1 MAAAAGD
8 DVAEDLMPTRAEALA
23 LLNEWNANP
32 SLRKHG
38 LLVEAGVRGYA
49 ADDGLDAEAVER
61 WGIAGLLHDL
71 DYERFPDA
79 DTHGAV
85 AADEMVRR
93 GYPDEVVQAVR
104 THNDALGIPRTSRLD
119 HLVYACDE
127 LAGFLVA
134 VALMRPSRRLADVEP
149 ANVRKRMKDR
159 AFARAVPRE
168 MLLAGADE
176 IGLDFDE
183 HVARMVRYLS
193 VVAPE
198 VGL

>member
-1 MAAAAGD
+1 MNETQGTPSRD
-8 DVAEDLMPTRAEALA
+8 EAVA
-23 LLNEWNANP
+23 LLNEWNESP

-49 ADDGLDAEAVER
+49 ADDGLDAATVER

-71 DYERFPDA
+71 DYERYPDPA
-79 DTHGAV
+79 THGAIG
-85 AADEMVRR
+85 ADERERR
-93 GYPDEVVQAVR
+93 GYEPEVVHAVR
-104 THNDALGIPRTSRLD
+104 AHNDELGIARESRLA

-134 VALMRPSRRLADVEP
+134 VALMRPSKKLADVEP
-149 ANVRKRMKDR
+149 KTVRKRMKDK

-168 MLLAGADE
+168 MLLAGAEE

-183 HVARMVRYLS
+183 HVSRMVRYLTI
-193 VVAPE
+193 VAPE

>member
-1 MAAAAGD
+1 
-8 DVAEDLMPTRAEALA
+8 MPTRADALA
-23 LLNEWNANP
+23 LLHEWNANP

-49 ADDGLDAEAVER
+49 ADDGLDATTVET

-79 DTHGAV
+79 STHGAIG
-85 AADEMVRR
+85 ADELARR
-93 GYPDEVVQAVR
+93 GYPDEVAQAVR
-104 THNDALGIPRTSRLD
+104 THNDALGISRASRLD

-134 VALMRPSRRLADVEP
+134 VALMRPSRKLEDVE
-149 ANVRKRMKDR
+149 ASNVRKRMKDK

-183 HVARMVRYLS
+183 HVTRMVRYLA

>member
-1 MAAAAGD
+1 MTA
-8 DVAEDLMPTRAEALA
+8 PSRADALA
-23 LLNEWNANP
+23 LLHEWNGNP

-49 ADDGLDAEAVER
+49 EADGLAPETVER

-79 DTHGAV
+79 STHGAIG
-85 AADEMVRR
+85 ADELARR
-93 GYPDEVVQAVR
+93 GYPADVVDAVR
-104 THNDALGIPRTSRLD
+104 RHNDALGIPRASRLD

-127 LAGFLVA
+127 IAGFLVA

-149 ANVRKRMKDR
+149 EHVRKKMKDR
-159 AFARAVPRE
+159 GFARAVPRE
-168 MLLAGADE
+168 MLLGGAE
-176 IGLDFDE
+176 ELGLSFDE
-183 HVARMVRYLS
+183 HVARMVRYLTPI
-193 VVAPE
+193 APE

>member
-1 MAAAAGD
+1 
-8 DVAEDLMPTRAEALA
+8 MPTRADALA
-23 LLNEWNANP
+23 LLHEWNENP

-38 LLVEAGVRGYA
+38 ILVEAGVRGYA
-49 ADDGLDAEAVER
+49 TDDGLDPETVEQ

-71 DYERFPDA
+71 DYERFPDPA
-79 DTHGAV
+79 THGALG
-85 AADEMVRR
+85 ADEMATR
-93 GYPDEVVQAVR
+93 GYPDDIVHAVR
-104 THNDALGIPRTSRLD
+104 AHNDMLGIPRTTRLD

-134 VALMRPSRRLADVEP
+134 VALMRPSRKLADVEP
-149 ANVRKRMKDR
+149 ANVRKRMKDK

-176 IGLDFDE
+176 IGIPFDD
-183 HVARMVRYLS
+183 HVENMVRYLEA
-193 VVAPE
+193 VADE

>member
-1 MAAAAGD
+1 
-8 DVAEDLMPTRAEALA
+8 MPARAEALA
-23 LLNEWNANP
+23 LLHEWNANP

-49 ADDGLDAEAVER
+49 TDDGLDADTVER
-61 WGIAGLLHDL
+61 WGMAGLLHDL

-79 DTHGAV
+79 ATHGAV
-85 AADEMVRR
+85 AADEMTRR

-104 THNDALGIPRTSRLD
+104 THNDALGIPRESRLD

-149 ANVRKRMKDR
+149 IHVRKRMKDK

-168 MLLAGADE
+168 MLLAGAGE
-176 IGLDFDE
+176 LGIEFDD
-183 HVARMVRYLS
+183 HVTRMVRYLAE
-193 VVAPE
+193 VAPE

>member
-1 MAAAAGD
+1 
-8 DVAEDLMPTRAEALA
+8 MPTREEAVA
-23 LLNEWNANP
+23 LLHEWNQNP

-49 ADDGLDAEAVER
+49 ADEGVDSATIEQ

-71 DYERFPDA
+71 DYERFPGPEV
-79 DTHGAV
+79 HGV
-85 AADEMVRR
+85 VGADELARR
-93 GYPDEVVQAVR
+93 GYAPDVVQAVR
-104 THNDALGIPRTSRLD
+104 SHNDALGIPRISRLD

-127 LAGFLVA
+127 IAGFLVA
-134 VALMRPSRRLADVEP
+134 VALMRPTKRLADVEP
-149 ANVRKRMKDR
+149 SHVRKRMKDK

-168 MLLAGADE
+168 MLLAGAAE

-183 HVARMVRYLS
+183 HVANMVRYLS
-193 VVAPE
+193 LVAPE

>member
-1 MAAAAGD
+1 MPNRD
-8 DVAEDLMPTRAEALA
+8 DARA
-23 LLNEWNANP
+23 LLYAWNENP

-49 ADDGLDAEAVER
+49 TDAGLQAEEVER

-71 DYERFPDA
+71 DYERHPDPA
-79 DTHGAV
+79 THGAI
-85 AADEMVRR
+85 AADELERL
-93 GYPDEVVQAVR
+93 GYDPEVVHAVR
-104 THNDALGIPRTSRLD
+104 AHNDALNVPRETRLD

-134 VALMRPSRRLADVEP
+134 VALMRPSKRLADVEP
-149 ANVRKRMKDR
+149 ANVRKRMKDK

-168 MLLAGADE
+168 MLLAGAEE

-183 HVARMVRYLS
+183 HVRQMVRHLS

>member
-1 MAAAAGD
+1 
-8 DVAEDLMPTRAEALA
+8 MPTRDQALA
-23 LLNEWNANP
+23 LLHEWNANP

-38 LLVEAGVRGYA
+38 VLVEAGVRGYA
-49 ADDGLDAEAVER
+49 ADDGMDPGTVER

-79 DTHGAV
+79 ATHGAV
-85 AADEMVRR
+85 AADAMAGL
-93 GYPDEVVQAVR
+93 GYPPDVIQAVR
-104 THNDALGIPRTSRLD
+104 THNDALGIPRSSRLD

-127 LAGFLVA
+127 MAGFLVA

-149 ANVRKRMKDR
+149 EHVRKRMKDK

-168 MLLAGADE
+168 MLIAGATE
-176 IGLDFDE
+176 VGLDFDE
-183 HVARMVRYLS
+183 HVRRMVRYLS

>member
-1 MAAAAGD
+1 
-8 DVAEDLMPTRAEALA
+8 MPSRADARA
-23 LLNEWNANP
+23 LLHEWNANP

-49 ADDGLDAEAVER
+49 TEDGMDPETVER

-79 DTHGAV
+79 ATHGAV
-85 AADEMVRR
+85 AANAMVAL
-93 GYPDEVVQAVR
+93 GYPDDVVQAVR
-104 THNDALGIPRTSRLD
+104 THNDALGIPRSSRLD

-127 LAGFLVA
+127 MAGFLVA
-134 VALMRPSRRLADVEP
+134 VALMRPSRLLADVEP
-149 ANVRKRMKDR
+149 ANVRKRMKDK

-176 IGLDFDE
+176 VGLDFDE

-193 VVAPE
+193 VVATE

>member
-1 MAAAAGD
+1 MS
-8 DVAEDLMPTRAEALA
+8 EPTRAEALA
-23 LLNEWNANP
+23 LLQEWNENP

-49 ADDGLDAEAVER
+49 AEEGHDPATVER

-71 DYERFPDA
+71 DYERHPDPA
-79 DTHGAV
+79 THGAIG
-85 AADEMVRR
+85 ADELARR
-93 GYPDEVVQAVR
+93 GYPEEVVQAVR
-104 THNDALGIPRTSRLD
+104 SHNDALGIARTSRLD

-149 ANVRKRMKDR
+149 ANVRKRMKDK

-176 IGLDFDE
+176 LGIDFDE
-183 HVARMVRYLS
+183 HVANMVRHLT

>member
-1 MAAAAGD
+1 VTSPSRD
-8 DVAEDLMPTRAEALA
+8 EAVA
-23 LLNEWNANP
+23 LLYEWNESP

-49 ADDGLDAEAVER
+49 ADEGHDPATVER

-71 DYERFPDA
+71 DYERHPDPV
-79 DTHGAV
+79 THGAIG
-85 AADEMVRR
+85 ADELQRR
-93 GYPDEVVQAVR
+93 GYPDEVVHSVR
-104 THNDALGIPRTSRLD
+104 AHNDELGVPRTSRLD

-134 VALMRPSRRLADVEP
+134 VALMRPSKHLADVEP
-149 ANVRKRMKDR
+149 QHVRKRMKDK

-176 IGLDFDE
+176 LGLDFDQ
-183 HVARMVRYLS
+183 HVANMVRYLA

>member
-1 MAAAAGD
+1 MTDRTA
-8 DVAEDLMPTRAEALA
+8 ALA
-23 LLNEWNANP
+23 LLHEWNENP

-49 ADDGLDAEAVER
+49 ADDGLDAATAER

-71 DYERFPDA
+71 DYERYPDA
-79 DTHGAV
+79 ATHGAIG
-85 AADEMVRR
+85 ADELARR
-93 GYPDEVVQAVR
+93 GYPDEVVHAVR
-104 THNDALGIPRTSRLD
+104 AHNDALGIPRTSRLD

-134 VALMRPSRRLADVEP
+134 VALMRPTKKLADVES
-149 ANVRKRMKDR
+149 ANVRKRMKDK

-168 MLLAGADE
+168 MLLAGAEE
-176 IGLDFDE
+176 IGLAFDD
-183 HVARMVRYLS
+183 HVANMVRHLS

>member
-1 MAAAAGD
+1 VTA
-8 DVAEDLMPTRAEALA
+8 PSRAEALA
-23 LLNEWNANP
+23 LLEEWNANP

-49 ADDGLDAEAVER
+49 LDHGLEAAAAER

-71 DYERFPDA
+71 DYERFPEA
-79 DTHGAV
+79 ATHGAIG
-85 AADEMVRR
+85 ADEMARR
-93 GYPDEVVQAVR
+93 GYEQELVDAVR
-104 THNDALGIPRTSRLD
+104 RHNDALGQPRVTRLD

-134 VALMRPSRRLADVEP
+134 VALMRPSKRIADVVP
-149 ANVRKRMKDR
+149 ANVRKRMKDK

-168 MLLAGADE
+168 MLLAGAE
-176 IGLDFDE
+176 ELGLDFDL
-183 HVARMVRYLS
+183 HVDRMVRYLT
-193 VVAPE
+193 VVAPA

>member
-1 MAAAAGD
+1 
-8 DVAEDLMPTRAEALA
+8 MPTRAEAVA
-23 LLNEWNANP
+23 LLHEWNANP

-49 ADDGLDAEAVER
+49 ADDGLDPEAVER

-79 DTHGAV
+79 ATHGAV
-85 AADEMVRR
+85 AADAMAEL
-93 GYPDEVVQAVR
+93 GYPPEVVQAVR
-104 THNDALGIPRTSRLD
+104 THNDALGIPRSSRLD
-119 HLVYACDE
+119 HVVYACDE
-127 LAGFLVA
+127 MAGFLVA

-149 ANVRKRMKDR
+149 ANVRKRMKDK

-168 MLLAGADE
+168 MLLAGAAE
-176 IGLDFDE
+176 VGLELDE
-183 HVARMVRYLS
+183 HVTRMVRYLS

>member
-1 MAAAAGD
+1 MT
-8 DVAEDLMPTRAEALA
+8 VPTRADAVA
-23 LLNEWNANP
+23 LLHEWNANP

-49 ADDGLDAEAVER
+49 EGDGLDEVAIER
-61 WGIAGLLHDL
+61 YGLAGLLHDL
-71 DYERFPDA
+71 DYERYPDA
-79 DTHGAV
+79 ATHGAIG
-85 AADEMVRR
+85 ADELARR
-93 GYPDEVVQAVR
+93 GYPDEVVHAVR
-104 THNDALGIPRTSRLD
+104 AHNDALAVPRSSRLD

-149 ANVRKRMKDR
+149 VHVRKRMKDK

-176 IGLDFDE
+176 LGLEFDE
-183 HVARMVRYLS
+183 HVANMVRYLEP
-193 VVAPE
+193 VARE

>member
-1 MAAAAGD
+1 
-8 DVAEDLMPTRAEALA
+8 MPTRDEALA
-23 LLNEWNANP
+23 LLHEWNENP

-49 ADDGLDAEAVER
+49 TDDGLDAETVER

-71 DYERFPDA
+71 DYERFPDPA
-79 DTHGAV
+79 THGAIG
-85 AADEMVRR
+85 ADELDRR
-93 GYPDEVVQAVR
+93 GYPEDVVHAVR
-104 THNDALGIPRTSRLD
+104 SHNDALAIPRQSRLD

-134 VALMRPSRRLADVEP
+134 VALMRPSKKLADVEP
-149 ANVRKRMKDR
+149 ANVRKRMKDK

-176 IGLDFDE
+176 IGLEFDA
-183 HVARMVRYLS
+183 HVANMVRYLDT
-193 VVAPE
+193 VAAD

>member
-1 MAAAAGD
+1 
-8 DVAEDLMPTRAEALA
+8 MPTRDEALA
-23 LLNEWNANP
+23 LLHEWNENP

-38 LLVEAGVRGYA
+38 VLVEAGVRGYA
-49 ADDGLDAEAVER
+49 ADDGLDPQTIER

-71 DYERFPDA
+71 DYERHPDPA
-79 DTHGAV
+79 THGAIG
-85 AADEMVRR
+85 ADELERR
-93 GYPDEVVQAVR
+93 GYDPEVVHAVR
-104 THNDALGIPRTSRLD
+104 AHNDILQIPRETRLD

-134 VALMRPSRRLADVEP
+134 VAFMRPSRRLADVEP
-149 ANVRKRMKDR
+149 ANVRKRMKDK

-176 IGLDFDE
+176 VGLEFDE

-193 VVAPE
+193 LVAPA

>member
-1 MAAAAGD
+1 
-8 DVAEDLMPTRAEALA
+8 MPTRADALA
-23 LLNEWNANP
+23 LLHKWNENP

-38 LLVEAGVRGYA
+38 ILVEAGVRGYA
-49 ADDGLDAEAVER
+49 TDDGLDPATVET

-71 DYERFPDA
+71 DYERFPDPA
-79 DTHGAV
+79 THGALG
-85 AADEMVRR
+85 ADEMATR
-93 GYPDEVVQAVR
+93 GYPDDVIHAVR
-104 THNDALGIPRTSRLD
+104 AHNDKLDIPRTSRLD

-134 VALMRPSRRLADVEP
+134 VALMRPSRKLADVEP
-149 ANVRKRMKDR
+149 ANVRKRMKDK

-176 IGLDFDE
+176 IGIPFDD
-183 HVARMVRYLS
+183 HVTNMVRYLD
-193 VVAPE
+193 VVADE

>member
-1 MAAAAGD
+1 MS
-8 DVAEDLMPTRAEALA
+8 EPTRADALA
-23 LLNEWNANP
+23 LLYSWNENT

-49 ADDGLDAEAVER
+49 SDDGSDPATVER

-71 DYERFPDA
+71 DYERHPA
-79 DTHGAV
+79 PETHGAIG
-85 AADEMVRR
+85 ADELDRL
-93 GYPDEVVQAVR
+93 GYPEEVVHAVR
-104 THNDALGIPRTSRLD
+104 AHNDVLGVERISRLD

-149 ANVRKRMKDR
+149 ANVRKRMKDK

-168 MLLAGADE
+168 MLLAGAEE
-176 IGLDFDE
+176 IGLEFDD
-183 HVARMVRYLS
+183 HVRNMVRHLS
-193 VVAPE
+193 VAAPE